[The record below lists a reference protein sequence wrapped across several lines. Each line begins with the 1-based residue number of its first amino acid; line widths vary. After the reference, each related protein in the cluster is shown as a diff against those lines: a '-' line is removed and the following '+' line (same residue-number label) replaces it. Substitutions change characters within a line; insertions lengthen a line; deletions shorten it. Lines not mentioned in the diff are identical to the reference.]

1 MWRLIM
7 LKKMQVVSYFALI
20 VLFFAVFIA
29 GCGRSTISTN
39 ENKQK
44 INVIVKM
51 KEASF
56 FNVVKMGAEAAGKEF
71 DADVIYDGPDNEK
84 DIDEQIKLVEEAI
97 NNNSNAIVLAASD
110 YNRLA
115 PVVEK
120 AANNNIPVIIIDS
133 QLKSDRIKGFIGTD
147 NFDAGAQLGQTVAAR
162 IGKDCRIAVMN
173 FMKGAASSDMREK
186 GVFNTLKE
194 YPEIKVVSNMY
205 CNSDEGNAFKLTEK
219 VIKENDNLNAVV
231 CTNAQSTEGVARA
244 IDANKLSGK
253 IKIIG
258 LDSTPEE
265 ISYLDKGVIEALVIQ
280 NPFNMGYLGVRYAI
294 DAINNKPIPETTFT
308 RLKIVDKKNMYLPEN
323 EKLLFPFSD

>member
-1 MWRLIM
+1 M
-7 LKKMQVVSYFALI
+7 LKKMQVVSFFSLMIFLFAL
-20 VLFFAVFIA
+20 FIT

-39 ENKQK
+39 ENKQQ
-44 INVIVKM
+44 ISVIVKM

-71 DADVIYDGPDNEK
+71 DADVQYDGPDNEK

-115 PVVEK
+115 PIVEK
-120 AANNNIPVIIIDS
+120 ATDKNIPVIIIDS
-133 QLKSDRIKGFIGTD
+133 QLNSDRIKGFIGTD
-147 NFDAGAQLGQTVAAR
+147 NFDAGTQLGQTVVSR
-162 IGKDCRIAVMN
+162 VGKDCRIAVMN
-173 FMKGAASSDMREK
+173 FMKGAASSGMREK
-186 GVFNTLKE
+186 GVINTLKE
-194 YPEIKVVSNMY
+194 YSGIKVVSNMY
-205 CNSDEGNAFKLTEK
+205 CNSDEDIAYKLTEK
-219 VIKENDNLNAVV
+219 VIKENSNLNAIV
-231 CTNAQSTEGVARA
+231 CTNAQSTVGVARA

-265 ISYLDKGVIEALVIQ
+265 ISYLEKDVIQALVIQ

-308 RLKIVDKKNMYLPEN
+308 SLKVIDKKNMYLPEN